1 MPGKL
6 RLLLFAVM
14 IPLALIF
21 ADDGG
26 SVAPAEA
33 KHIASHQCG
42 VTSGSYARIC
52 RPGAHTSCLGAV
64 KRGVKGFTLKL
75 CEKRKAA
82 CSTCLANIHTCISRI
97 GHWPKVT
104 HTCGKCKARFD
115 GCIKRRY
122 PQKP

>member
-1 MPGKL
+1 MPQVL
-6 RLLLFAVM
+6 RLLFFVVM
-14 IPLALIF
+14 IPLGLAATGGGAL
-21 ADDGG
+21 
-26 SVAPAEA
+26 APAEA

-64 KRGVKGFTLKL
+64 KRGVKGVTVKL
-75 CEKRKAA
+75 CAKRKAA

-97 GHWPKVT
+97 GHWPKAT
-104 HTCGKCKARFD
+104 HTCDKCKARFD

-122 PQKP
+122 PAKP